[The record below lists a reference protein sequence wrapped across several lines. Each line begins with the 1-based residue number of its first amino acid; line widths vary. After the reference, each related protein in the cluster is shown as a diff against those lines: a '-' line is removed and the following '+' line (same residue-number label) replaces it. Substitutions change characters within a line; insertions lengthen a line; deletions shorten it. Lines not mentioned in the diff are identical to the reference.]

1 MRIERGSMVYT
12 RGAKIKGKMNSE
24 KKGFKGVFASI
35 GRAMTSGE
43 SFFVT
48 TVTGTSNDAEVG
60 VAPTVPGKI
69 IELSCHDSQQYYLN
83 TGAFLACDTNMGY
96 KMEAQNVIKAGFSG
110 TGGLFVM
117 RTHGDGTMLANA
129 FGDVLP
135 IKVTSAHPVIID
147 NEHVVAW
154 DTSLEYNIGVGGDVF
169 GYSTGEGYVDNFFGE
184 GTVYIQT
191 RNLQN
196 LKQVIQVSNNSGDDK
211 ASINV
216 SL

>member
-1 MRIERGSMVYT
+1 MKYEFLGDSDCPIARIELADGEQVRIERGSMVYT

-96 KMEAQNVIKAGFSG
+96 KMEAQNVVNAGFGG

-129 FGDVLP
+129 FGDTHP
-135 IKVTSAHPVIID
+135 KRHPDCAPRSVTDVMDVSR
-147 NEHVVAW
+147 
-154 DTSLEYNIGVGGDVF
+154 TSDRLE
-169 GYSTGEGYVDNFFGE
+169 
-184 GTVYIQT
+184 
-191 RNLQN
+191 
-196 LKQVIQVSNNSGDDK
+196 
-211 ASINV
+211 
-216 SL
+216 